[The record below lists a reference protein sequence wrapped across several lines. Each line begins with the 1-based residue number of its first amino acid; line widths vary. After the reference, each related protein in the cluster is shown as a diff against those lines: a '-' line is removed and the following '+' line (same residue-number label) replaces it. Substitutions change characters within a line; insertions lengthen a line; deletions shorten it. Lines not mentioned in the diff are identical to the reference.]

1 MPDILG
7 FMRKA
12 APWITA
18 AASGNIP
25 ALIGMAAQ
33 TVSGAVGTKVE
44 ATQDGIAAAIAGA
57 TPEQIEA
64 IKQAD
69 NDFRLK
75 MEALGFQNEQ
85 ELENIAAKDRA
96 DARARE
102 IVVKDKLPA
111 VLAIAVTC
119 GFFAVLFLAFTR
131 GVNDQSRDLANIM
144 IGTLGTAWV
153 SVITYY
159 FGSSAG
165 SAQKSEL
172 LATMEKRK
180 S

>member
-7 FMRKA
+7 FLKKA

-18 AASGNIP
+18 AATCNVP

-33 TVSGAVGTKVE
+33 TVGGVVGSKVE
-44 ATQDGIAAAIAGA
+44 ATTDSIAAAISGA
-57 TPEQIEA
+57 TPEQLQA
-64 IKQAD
+64 LKQAD
-69 NDFRLK
+69 ADLQLK
-75 MEALGFQNEQ
+75 MQAMGFQDAE
-85 ELENIAAKDRA
+85 ELEKIAAQDRA
-96 DARARE
+96 DARARQ
-102 IVVKDKLPA
+102 IQVKDKLPA
-111 VLAIAVTC
+111 VLAICVTA
-119 GFFAVLFLAFTR
+119 GFFAVLFLAFTK

-153 SVITYY
+153 AVITYY

-180 S
+180 Q

>member
-1 MPDILG
+1 MTQTNPLLDSGLLPRFGDIRPDHIL
-7 FMRKA
+7 
-12 APWITA
+12 
-18 AASGNIP
+18 P
-25 ALIGMAAQ
+25 A
-33 TVSGAVGTKVE
+33 VE
-44 ATQDGIAAAIAGA
+44 TAIADHRAAMRRCASAQGYD
-57 TPEQIEA
+57 A
-64 IKQAD
+64 I
-69 NDFRLK
+69 FL
-75 MEALGFQNEQ
+75 
-85 ELENIAAKDRA
+85 AKDRA